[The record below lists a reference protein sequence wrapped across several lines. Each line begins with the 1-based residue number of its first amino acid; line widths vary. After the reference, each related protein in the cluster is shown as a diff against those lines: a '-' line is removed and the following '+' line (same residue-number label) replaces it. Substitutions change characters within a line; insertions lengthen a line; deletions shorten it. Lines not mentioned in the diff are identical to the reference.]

1 MSSEDLNA
9 TISDSKCSDQ
19 DTPQLN
25 TSSLN
30 PIPKEHGRWTE
41 REHLLFLEGIML
53 YQNEWKNVQN
63 HIKTRSATQARSHA
77 QKFFIKMRKELLKKC
92 SSLNEIKDSICNEFS
107 KQLDNKFK
115 PKNKVEFVE
124 SMMKLIFT
132 NEKNFPFSN
141 ESVTCISKQQSLQ
154 LDEDKDQ
161 ISNEQDDDNTNTFK
175 EGKIFCISKEN
186 SRRNSLNIQ
195 NDYTVNNN
203 SNNNNNSSKHLINNN
218 SNNNMNSTT
227 HMNAGTTIQ
236 LAKKFHTT
244 PNNNPCINIV
254 TVHVINNNPNYNSNI
269 KKVSNSEHKGNS
281 SSNNNNNYVNG
292 ANNYNS
298 IAEDLSSNPFTL
310 VNFDQIMDIPQN
322 VNTQDD
328 LFNNEILSL
337 LNFKN

>member
-30 PIPKEHGRWTE
+30 PVAKEHGRWTE
-41 REHLLFLEGIML
+41 KEHLLFLEGIML

-92 SSLNEIKDSICNEFS
+92 SSLNEIKDSICSEFS
-107 KQLDNKFK
+107 KQLDSKFR

-141 ESVTCISKQQSLQ
+141 DSVTCVSKQQSVQ
-154 LDEDKDQ
+154 LDEDKEQ
-161 ISNEQDDDNTNTFK
+161 VSNEQDDDNTNTFK

-195 NDYTVNNN
+195 NDYAVNNGN
-203 SNNNNNSSKHLINNN
+203 GSSNKHVITNASVNSS
-218 SNNNMNSTT
+218 S

-244 PNNNPCINIV
+244 PNNNPWINIV
-254 TVHVINNNPNYNSNI
+254 TVHVINNNPNYSSNL
-269 KKVSNSEHKGNS
+269 KKVTNSEHKGNS
-281 SSNNNNNYVNG
+281 NSNNNNNYISN
-292 ANNYNS
+292 ANYNN